1 VLHLTAQNTV
11 FENENVE
18 DAKHLSVR
26 TALPPVL
33 PLDGCLSRLG
43 EPFIHFFL
51 VGEQLLDAGP
61 FLHALN
67 MRRDVG
73 EV

>member
-1 VLHLTAQNTV
+1 MTTKAVIPP
-11 FENENVE
+11 
-18 DAKHLSVR
+18 SVR
-26 TALPPVL
+26 TAIPLVL
-33 PLDGCLSRLG
+33 PLDSCLRRLG

-51 VGEQLLDAGP
+51 VGEQLLDAGS
-61 FLHALN
+61 FLHALE